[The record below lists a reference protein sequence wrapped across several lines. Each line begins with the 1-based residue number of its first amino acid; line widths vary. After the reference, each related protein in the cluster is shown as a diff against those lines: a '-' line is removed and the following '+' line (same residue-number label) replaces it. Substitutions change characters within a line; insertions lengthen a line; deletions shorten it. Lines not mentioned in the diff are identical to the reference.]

1 MDYRHLNAI
10 TVKHKYPMPVV
21 DELLDELAGAMW
33 FTKLDLRAGYHQ
45 IRLVEGEEHKTA
57 FKVHNGLYEF
67 KVIPFGVT
75 EGPATFQTGM
85 NTVLAPLLRKS
96 VLCFM
101 DDILVFSATFK
112 EHLKHL
118 KEVFDLLAANQLY
131 VKMSKCSFAQQKLE
145 YLGHV
150 ISKDGVST
158 DPAKV
163 QAVKDWPVPTTV
175 K

>member
-1 MDYRHLNAI
+1 MLQQGIIQLSSSALASPVLLVRKKDGTWRFCDDYRHLNAI
-10 TVKHKYPMPVV
+10 TVKHKYPMPIV

-75 EGPATFQTGM
+75 EGPATFQTRM

-101 DDILVFSATFK
+101 DSVLHSRNTSTILRK
-112 EHLKHL
+112 
-118 KEVFDLLAANQLY
+118 Y
-131 VKMSKCSFAQQKLE
+131 
-145 YLGHV
+145 
-150 ISKDGVST
+150 ST
-158 DPAKV
+158 C
-163 QAVKDWPVPTTV
+163 
-175 K
+175 